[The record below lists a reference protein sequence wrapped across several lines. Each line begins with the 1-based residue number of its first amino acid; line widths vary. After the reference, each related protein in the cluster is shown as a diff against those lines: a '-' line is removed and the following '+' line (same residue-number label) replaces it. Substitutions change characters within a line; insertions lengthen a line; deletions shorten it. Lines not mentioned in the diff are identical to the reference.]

1 MGGKGG
7 VGSSPR
13 AGLVGRDGQVS
24 GGGDCVHGRGC
35 VRQVASAWRGGRAS
49 APLTPAPDGCEVEE
63 DGDVDSDTCRPPGF
77 KPGLPPALRRRRT
90 VVRTFASRAQRRPV
104 LLKEVAGTGLT
115 WRETCEMERA
125 NARAG
130 LLSRAWARAIQ
141 CRRANTVRPQPR
153 LPGSAGSE
161 TTAVSAVRAS
171 GMVAWVGRRPGGPA
185 NAAPGTS
192 AALAASD
199 ASLAAWWPLY
209 SRHTSIF
216 SLACRPCGSCRLG
229 LGLGPA
235 VARKLVSVR
244 CVRLDKNTPRLGRSV
259 LSQTLRRC
267 A

>member
-1 MGGKGG
+1 VCSGEGVRDRWRARGG
-7 VGSSPR
+7 
-13 AGLVGRDGQVS
+13 A
-24 GGGDCVHGRGC
+24 
-35 VRQVASAWRGGRAS
+35 GGRAHLQGL
-49 APLTPAPDGCEVEE
+49 ATEGRAVEE

-90 VVRTFASRAQRRPV
+90 VVRSFASRAQRRPV
-104 LLKEVAGTGLT
+104 LLKEAAGTGLT

-141 CRRANTVRPQPR
+141 CRRANTVCPQPR

-161 TTAVSAVRAS
+161 MTALSAVRAS

-199 ASLAAWWPLY
+199 DSLAAWWPLY

-216 SLACRPCGSCRLG
+216 HWHAARV
-229 LGLGPA
+229 A
-235 VARKLVSVR
+235 VA
-244 CVRLDKNTPRLGRSV
+244 GSV
-259 LSQTLRRC
+259 LASGKP
-267 A
+267 